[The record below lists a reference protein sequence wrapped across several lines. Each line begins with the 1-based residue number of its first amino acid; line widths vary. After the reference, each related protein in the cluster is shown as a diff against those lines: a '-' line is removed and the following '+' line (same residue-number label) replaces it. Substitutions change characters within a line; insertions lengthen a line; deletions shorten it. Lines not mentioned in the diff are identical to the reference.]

1 MHSSACLEGM
11 LPGGA
16 SLEGPVKG
24 QGIPGKGW
32 VWRRRGWQG
41 MSRGSSEER
50 QLGRL
55 PLHLAF
61 EVGSREGE
69 ESPGA
74 KSLCR
79 PSVSSL
85 PYRPAFLPGLQSSGT
100 RAACLSWVSNDKT
113 EMAFPLLCTWAEAQ
127 RGARV
132 LCRVT
137 QQRWDKNP
145 GLPLF

>member
-1 MHSSACLEGM
+1 MHSSAYLEGM

-16 SLEGPVKG
+16 SLEGPAKG

-69 ESPGA
+69 ERVLGLKA
-74 KSLCR
+74 SLGLQYLLPCR
-79 PSVSSL
+79 SA
-85 PYRPAFLPGLQSSGT
+85 YLPGFQSSGT